1 MPQATPGQARVVDP
15 ILSAVARGYRSPKA
29 AVANVLF
36 PIVTVGLR
44 AGRIISFGP
53 DDFKLVN
60 TARAPGANT
69 KRIQFGYAGENYSL
83 VDYRLEGAVPNELQ
97 EEASNGP
104 GIDLSSN
111 AVRRVQNTMAL
122 EREKQAADLARN
134 EARYGAGNKET
145 LSGTSQWS
153 DPASD
158 PFTDIMDGK
167 ESIRAKIGE
176 RPNVLTLGPKVL
188 TALRP
193 LCKGKLVVAFGAG
206 GDRDKTKRP
215 IMGEIAAR
223 LADEV
228 VGAFR
233 IDLHQ
238 HAVAAR
244 RIGDDI
250 VDVALDAFGRDAM
263 FEVVGALLLAPPVG
277 FAHRAFHAAGD
288 AVGVED
294 HAAIDIARG
303 AADGLDQRGFP
314 PCRHPKCTRARIR
327 GCRAPR
333 AAG

>member
-188 TALRP
+188 TALRTHP
-193 LCKGKLVVAFGAG
+193 KVLDRLSTASDRPPATLQQLQALFELQQIVEGEAVYHDGSQFQDVWGKDAILAYTTPASMQEMGSPSFGYTYQLEGRPMVEEGYEERNANSWFYPVTDAYQPVLAG
-206 GDRDKTKRP
+206 ATAGFLFKS
-215 IMGEIAAR
+215 
-223 LADEV
+223 
-228 VGAFR
+228 
-233 IDLHQ
+233 
-238 HAVAAR
+238 AVA
-244 RIGDDI
+244 
-250 VDVALDAFGRDAM
+250 
-263 FEVVGALLLAPPVG
+263 
-277 FAHRAFHAAGD
+277 
-288 AVGVED
+288 
-294 HAAIDIARG
+294 
-303 AADGLDQRGFP
+303 
-314 PCRHPKCTRARIR
+314 
-327 GCRAPR
+327 
-333 AAG
+333 

>member
-29 AVANVLF
+29 AVASVLF
-36 PIVTVGLR
+36 PIVPVGLR

-60 TARAPGANT
+60 SARAPGANT

-111 AVRRVQNTMAL
+111 AVRRVQNIMAL

-188 TALRP
+188 TALRTHP
-193 LCKGKLVVAFGAG
+193 KVLDRLSTASDRPPATLQQLQALFELQQIVEGEAVYHDGSQFQDVWGKDAILAYTTPASMQEMGSPSFGYTYQLEDRPMVEEGYPDRNANSWFYPVTDAYQPVLAG
-206 GDRDKTKRP
+206 ATAGFLFKS
-215 IMGEIAAR
+215 
-223 LADEV
+223 
-228 VGAFR
+228 
-233 IDLHQ
+233 
-238 HAVAAR
+238 AVA
-244 RIGDDI
+244 
-250 VDVALDAFGRDAM
+250 
-263 FEVVGALLLAPPVG
+263 
-277 FAHRAFHAAGD
+277 
-288 AVGVED
+288 
-294 HAAIDIARG
+294 
-303 AADGLDQRGFP
+303 
-314 PCRHPKCTRARIR
+314 
-327 GCRAPR
+327 
-333 AAG
+333 

>member
-1 MPQATPGQARVVDP
+1 MPQQTPGQARVVDP

-111 AVRRVQNTMAL
+111 AVRRVQNIMAL

-188 TALRP
+188 TALRTHP
-193 LCKGKLVVAFGAG
+193 KVLDRLSTASDRPPATIQQLQALFELQQIVEGEAVYHDGTQFLDVWGKDAILAYTTPASMQEMGSPSFGYTYQLEGRPMVEEGYEERNANSWFYPVTDAYQPVLAG
-206 GDRDKTKRP
+206 ATAGFLFKS
-215 IMGEIAAR
+215 
-223 LADEV
+223 
-228 VGAFR
+228 
-233 IDLHQ
+233 
-238 HAVAAR
+238 AVA
-244 RIGDDI
+244 
-250 VDVALDAFGRDAM
+250 
-263 FEVVGALLLAPPVG
+263 
-277 FAHRAFHAAGD
+277 
-288 AVGVED
+288 
-294 HAAIDIARG
+294 
-303 AADGLDQRGFP
+303 
-314 PCRHPKCTRARIR
+314 
-327 GCRAPR
+327 
-333 AAG
+333 

>member
-69 KRIQFGYAGENYSL
+69 KRIQFGYASENYSL

-111 AVRRVQNTMAL
+111 AVRRVQNIMAL

-188 TALRP
+188 TALRTHP
-193 LCKGKLVVAFGAG
+193 KVLDRLSTASDRPPATLQQLQALFELQQIVEGEAVYHDGSQFQDVWGKDAILAFTTPASMQEMGSPSFGYTYQLEDRPMVEEGYPDRNANSWFYPVTDAYQPVLAGATAG
-206 GDRDKTKRP
+206 FLFKS
-215 IMGEIAAR
+215 
-223 LADEV
+223 
-228 VGAFR
+228 
-233 IDLHQ
+233 
-238 HAVAAR
+238 AVA
-244 RIGDDI
+244 
-250 VDVALDAFGRDAM
+250 
-263 FEVVGALLLAPPVG
+263 
-277 FAHRAFHAAGD
+277 
-288 AVGVED
+288 
-294 HAAIDIARG
+294 
-303 AADGLDQRGFP
+303 
-314 PCRHPKCTRARIR
+314 
-327 GCRAPR
+327 
-333 AAG
+333 